1 MRIRRS
7 ISQLIYTYLL
17 SVIAFATILKEMSLD
32 IFLAIYATFFLLV
45 IIALDCNSSAVYK
58 IKACML
64 ETAVWLGFL
73 SVKLISGHSMAA
85 IVVSHDVC
93 RNILGVFIFI
103 EYFYIVICI
112 YISKK
117 KERLNPKSEQNVSQK
132 IYDERNYDLKRLEQY
147 IEKYNKVGVQGEW
160 GCGKTYL
167 VDEYIKKNADKYEVI
182 RIETLT
188 CNLDSIDSFIF
199 KQLENILW
207 NNGIYPSY
215 SKCIYD
221 LLDKNSFLSNLKLS
235 FYKGSIDRTTAF
247 QGFCEDLSKL
257 QKTVLLVCEDI
268 DRISEN
274 YVNQI
279 AKLLDIAD
287 RLSGNNVKVIY
298 EYSQTKMAALGFGY
312 EYMEKYVPYV
322 INLTDIPFSES
333 INQALEEEKELNGSL
348 VNDDFKF
355 LTYPIYIDTN
365 LQKLLKIDFCLEIQ
379 LNGVEPRKI
388 KEFVNEVNLAM
399 KNQIYEKNKKITI
412 LYYYIKIFMWEIY
425 EDLVFAEDIEEELK
439 FEIIKRDTGKTYYYN
454 IKQLVNWINCENVSP
469 EEVKAIFCGN
479 ESEKEEQYIIRNRNK
494 LGIMILMGLDFNLL
508 KTCYEEQNSGND
520 RNLRNPDLEQ
530 DNINIKRMERNLKIN
545 KLFKN
550 LYMNGKS
557 EYTNREA
564 VAKEFIDKVLLSEED
579 KHEENW
585 KNLLENCFKS
595 SIYKDNTTIFRLMGD
610 DFVPLS
616 QAIRVVINSEEYD
629 NKIDSIKDKFYQF
642 WENHMKEDLDITLDK
657 ICVFNSLEAENG
669 IEFRKAITLF
679 NKLKVAGNMN
689 TEHLYVEF
697 LDTYLNTAMR
707 LGYISSS
714 YYGVMK
720 SVGILN
726 DERIEYVKK
735 MLNNIK
741 VSLEKDIESGM
752 YPESAKEDIM
762 QFKQF
767 LDKNMKII
775 SSTNKV
781 KQRGPRIE
789 QTISQRKDYVNE
801 KVYNRLNSII
811 QKNISK
817 EDYKRFLNEEYDREN
832 INLSEY
838 RTLIKKKLN
847 HQK

>member
-1 MRIRRS
+1 
-7 ISQLIYTYLL
+7 
-17 SVIAFATILKEMSLD
+17 
-32 IFLAIYATFFLLV
+32 
-45 IIALDCNSSAVYK
+45 
-58 IKACML
+58 
-64 ETAVWLGFL
+64 
-73 SVKLISGHSMAA
+73 
-85 IVVSHDVC
+85 
-93 RNILGVFIFI
+93 
-103 EYFYIVICI
+103 
-112 YISKK
+112 
-117 KERLNPKSEQNVSQK
+117 
-132 IYDERNYDLKRLEQY
+132 
-147 IEKYNKVGVQGEW
+147 
-160 GCGKTYL
+160 
-167 VDEYIKKNADKYEVI
+167 
-182 RIETLT
+182 
-188 CNLDSIDSFIF
+188 
-199 KQLENILW
+199 
-207 NNGIYPSY
+207 
-215 SKCIYD
+215 
-221 LLDKNSFLSNLKLS
+221 
-235 FYKGSIDRTTAF
+235 
-247 QGFCEDLSKL
+247 
-257 QKTVLLVCEDI
+257 
-268 DRISEN
+268 
-274 YVNQI
+274 
-279 AKLLDIAD
+279 
-287 RLSGNNVKVIY
+287 
-298 EYSQTKMAALGFGY
+298 
-312 EYMEKYVPYV
+312 
-322 INLTDIPFSES
+322 
-333 INQALEEEKELNGSL
+333 
-348 VNDDFKF
+348 
-355 LTYPIYIDTN
+355 
-365 LQKLLKIDFCLEIQ
+365 
-379 LNGVEPRKI
+379 
-388 KEFVNEVNLAM
+388 
-399 KNQIYEKNKKITI
+399 
-412 LYYYIKIFMWEIY
+412 
-425 EDLVFAEDIEEELK
+425 
-439 FEIIKRDTGKTYYYN
+439 
-454 IKQLVNWINCENVSP
+454 
-469 EEVKAIFCGN
+469 
-479 ESEKEEQYIIRNRNK
+479 
-494 LGIMILMGLDFNLL
+494 MGLDFNLL